1 MKDCLSCFRKKEEEV
16 ERKIR
21 TNDLEYNQQ
30 FGYASNYISTSKYN
44 VFTFLPINLFEQLQR
59 VANAYFVILLIL
71 QVIPA
76 ISSLTPVTTAV
87 PLVIVLS
94 ITALKDLV
102 DDVRRH
108 QSDNLVNNRKS
119 QVLRNGRLTEENW
132 MNVQVG
138 DIIRM
143 ESDAFVAADLLLLS
157 TSEPHGLCYIETAEL
172 DGETNLKCRQ
182 ALVETAELGDDNH
195 SLGQFNGHITCEPP
209 NNKLDKY
216 EGTLEWNG
224 EKYSLCNDQIMLRGC
239 VLRNTQWCYGV
250 VVFAGQDTKLMM
262 NSGQSRFKRTHIDQL
277 MNVIVLWIFGFL
289 VCMALICAI
298 ACGVWES
305 YVGQYFRAYLP
316 WEVFT
321 NNPAEIASLVFLSY
335 IIILNT
341 VVPISLYVSV
351 EIIRMGHSLFI
362 NWDSKMYYAPKRTPA
377 KARTT
382 TLNEELGQIEYVFS
396 DKTGTLTQNIMAF
409 NKCSI
414 NGKQYGD
421 VYDRDGNPMD
431 ITEFTKKVDFSGN
444 VYSDKS
450 FTFYDQTLL
459 DDISKGDEN
468 VTNFFRLLALCH
480 TVMPEEKNGLLDY
493 QAQSPD
499 EGALVSAAKN
509 FGIVFLARTP
519 NTITIKDQDK
529 EVTYELL
536 HILDFNNVRKR
547 MSVIVRTTEGKLL
560 LLCKGADSIIYEHL
574 SQNCT
579 DLQTVTT
586 EHLNKFACDGLR
598 TLCLASKEL
607 DPNYYEEWKSRHH
620 EASTSLEDRDEKL
633 DVVYEEIEQDMML
646 LGATAIEDKLQDG
659 VPDTIANL
667 ADANMK
673 IWVLTGDKQ
682 ETAINI
688 GYSCNMLTDEMEDVF
703 IVGAHSKEE
712 VRVELANA
720 FKKIKDMVGCRDV
733 MIKDPR
739 ATSMVDMGDKEF
751 ALVING
757 HSLVY
762 ALEKEM
768 EIEFL
773 NVASLSKAV
782 ICCRV
787 TPLQKALVVELVKK
801 HKQAVTLAIGDG
813 ANDVSMIK
821 AAHIGVGISGQEGM
835 QAVLAS
841 DFSFAQFRY
850 LERLLLVH
858 GRWSYYRMCKFLKYF
873 FYKNFAFTLCHFW
886 YSFFVGFSA
895 QTVYD
900 QWFITFYNIMYTS
913 LPVLAMALFDQDV
926 NEDNCVKYPK
936 LYVPGQYN
944 LFFNKKIFLI
954 SLLHGVLTSLALFFL
969 PYGAVC
975 EAMRNDGKDFE
986 SQQVFGLTIGTA
998 LVITVSL
1005 QIGLD
1010 TAYWTGINHFFIW
1023 GSIAWYFGASLI
1035 VYSDGLYK
1043 LAQFPF
1049 VGVARNVFGQPT
1061 LWFTVLLTVLVC
1073 LLPVVAIRFL
1083 MRDLRPTVSDR
1094 IRLAQQLSKTS
1105 KRTTSQLL
1113 RRKSSRLSHRPSS
1126 RRSGYAFAHQEGF
1139 GRLITSGTIKMRQ
1152 KKIGQRLSEH
1162 NLKEQASAE
1171 DLTYDV

>member
-1 MKDCLSCFRKKEEEV
+1 MKDCLNCFRKKEEEV

-21 TNDLEYNQQ
+21 TNDLEYNKQ

-71 QVIPA
+71 Q
-76 ISSLTPVTTAV
+76 
-87 PLVIVLS
+87 
-94 ITALKDLV
+94 
-102 DDVRRH
+102 RRH

-119 QVLRNGRLTEENW
+119 QVLRNGT
-132 MNVQVG
+132 
-138 DIIRM
+138 
-143 ESDAFVAADLLLLS
+143 
-157 TSEPHGLCYIETAEL
+157 
-172 DGETNLKCRQ
+172 ETNLKCRQ
-182 ALVETAELGDDNH
+182 ALVETAELGDDIH

-209 NNKLDKY
+209 NNKLDKF

-224 EKYSLCNDQIMLRGC
+224 EKFSLCNDQIMLRGC

-321 NNPAEIASLVFLSY
+321 NNPAEIAALVFLSY

-362 NWDSKMYYAPKRTPA
+362 NWDSKMYYAPKHTPA

-414 NGKQYGD
+414 NGKLYGD
-421 VYDRDGNPMD
+421 VYDKDGNPMD

-459 DDISKGDEN
+459 DDIQKGDEN

-480 TVMPEEKNGLLDY
+480 TVMPEEKNGLLEY

-529 EVTYELL
+529 DVTYELL

-547 MSVIVRTTEGKLL
+547 MSVIVRTTDGKLL

-574 SQNCT
+574 SQNCS

-607 DPNYYEEWKSRHH
+607 DPNFYEEWKSRHH

-688 GYSCNMLTDEMEDVF
+688 GYSCNMLTDDMEDVF

-733 MIKDPR
+733 MIQDPR

-757 HSLVY
+757 HSL
-762 ALEKEM
+762 
-768 EIEFL
+768 
-773 NVASLSKAV
+773 
-782 ICCRV
+782 
-787 TPLQKALVVELVKK
+787 
-801 HKQAVTLAIGDG
+801 
-813 ANDVSMIK
+813 
-821 AAHIGVGISGQEGM
+821 
-835 QAVLAS
+835 
-841 DFSFAQFRY
+841 
-850 LERLLLVH
+850 
-858 GRWSYYRMCKFLKYF
+858 
-873 FYKNFAFTLCHFW
+873 
-886 YSFFVGFSA
+886 
-895 QTVYD
+895 
-900 QWFITFYNIMYTS
+900 
-913 LPVLAMALFDQDV
+913 
-926 NEDNCVKYPK
+926 
-936 LYVPGQYN
+936 
-944 LFFNKKIFLI
+944 
-954 SLLHGVLTSLALFFL
+954 
-969 PYGAVC
+969 
-975 EAMRNDGKDFE
+975 
-986 SQQVFGLTIGTA
+986 
-998 LVITVSL
+998 
-1005 QIGLD
+1005 IGLD
-1010 TAYWTGINHFFIW
+1010 TAYWTGINHLFIW

-1043 LAQFPF
+1043 LALFPF

-1073 LLPVVAIRFL
+1073 LLPVMAIRFL
-1083 MRDLRPTVSDR
+1083 MRDLRPTLSDR

-1162 NLKEQASAE
+1162 NLKERASAT